1 MISVSTDGER
11 VNIRISPQGHGELLF
26 TKLRVSVPAHV
37 RVAVG
42 RWALRQVLEVDM
54 ITAHPGLPEFDYIK
68 PTTFEEASL
77 FLVQHAGEARPFIG
91 GTDTFVRMRDGAWK
105 DKYLVD
111 VKSLPG
117 MNDLRFDP
125 ARGLAVGAAV
135 NMNRLIASPEVNEHY
150 PVLAEAAH
158 TVASYQLRT
167 RATIAGNICN
177 ASPAGDTVGACL
189 VLDGKAHV
197 RSVDGE
203 RVESLR
209 AFFKGPGKTVL
220 KAGDIVTAIEFPLP
234 PKHAAGKYLKLGRN
248 AIGDLAIV
256 GVTALG
262 HPDRTPSGYR
272 FLIALA
278 SVAPTPL
285 MPDMSLLSEKPI
297 TPETIDEAA
306 DAAMNAVTPIDDV
319 RGSARYRKLMV
330 RNLTRKALTE
340 VWSKLAEAKVQ

>member
-1 MISVSTDGER
+1 
-11 VNIRISPQGHGELLF
+11 
-26 TKLRVSVPAHV
+26 
-37 RVAVG
+37 
-42 RWALRQVLEVDM
+42 M

-68 PTTFEEASL
+68 PTTLQEASA
-77 FLVQHAGEARPFIG
+77 FLAQHTGEARPFIG
-91 GTDTFVRMRDGAWK
+91 GTDTFVRMRDGAWH

-117 MNDLRFDP
+117 MNDLTFDP
-125 ARGLAVGAAV
+125 ARGLIVGAAV

-189 VLDGKAHV
+189 VLDAKLHV
-197 RSVDGE
+197 HGIEGDRIE
-203 RVESLR
+203 ALR
-209 AFFKGPGKTVL
+209 TFFKGPGKTVL
-220 KAGDIVTAIEFPLP
+220 KAGDIVTVVEFPLP
-234 PKHAAGKYLKLGRN
+234 PKGAQGKYIKLGRN

-262 HPDRTPSGYR
+262 YPDQTASGYR
-272 FLIALA
+272 FLVALA

-285 MPDMSLLSEKPI
+285 LIDMALLSEKAI
-297 TPETIDEAA
+297 TSELIDVAA
-306 DAAMNAVTPIDDV
+306 DVAMNSVTPIDDV

-330 RNLTRKALTE
+330 RNLTRKALMD
-340 VWSKLAEAKVQ
+340 VWEKIR

>member
-1 MISVSTDGER
+1 
-11 VNIRISPQGHGELLF
+11 
-26 TKLRVSVPAHV
+26 
-37 RVAVG
+37 
-42 RWALRQVLEVDM
+42 M

-68 PTTFEEASL
+68 PTTLEEAST
-77 FLVQHAGEARPFIG
+77 FLAQHVGEARPFIG
-91 GTDTFVRMRDGAWK
+91 GTDTFVRMRDGAWQ

-111 VKSLPG
+111 VKGLPG
-117 MNDLRFDP
+117 MNDLKFDP
-125 ARGLAVGAAV
+125 ARGLTVGAAV

-189 VLDGKAHV
+189 VLDAKVHV
-197 RSVDGE
+197 HGTDGS

-220 KAGDIVTAIEFPLP
+220 KAGDIVYAIEFPIP
-234 PKHAAGKYLKLGRN
+234 PKGAQGKYIKLGRN

-256 GVTALG
+256 GVTAFG
-262 HPDRTPSGYR
+262 YPDRTTSGYR
-272 FLIALA
+272 FFVALA

-285 MPDMSLLSEKPI
+285 MPDMALLSEKVI
-297 TPETIDEAA
+297 TPELIDEAA
-306 DAAMNAVTPIDDV
+306 NVAMNAVTPIDDV

-330 RNLTRKALTE
+330 RNLTRKALMD
-340 VWSKLAEAKVQ
+340 VWERLVK